1 MPFSAISA
9 SASNLSGTKTTRKG
23 GERMPILQIH
33 LIEGRDNEKK
43 KKLVENVTQ
52 AVCESLDVKPEQVRI
67 ILSEMARENYAA
79 AGKLFSEK

>member
-1 MPFSAISA
+1 
-9 SASNLSGTKTTRKG
+9 
-23 GERMPILQIH
+23 MPILQIH
-33 LIEGRDNEKK
+33 LLEGRDKEKK
-43 KKLVENVTQ
+43 KKLVEKVTQ

>member
-1 MPFSAISA
+1 MPFSATFA
-9 SASNLSGTKTTRKG
+9 SASSLSGAETTQKG
-23 GERMPILQIH
+23 CERMPILQIH
-33 LIEGRDNEKK
+33 LLEGRDNEKK

-67 ILSEMARENYAA
+67 ILSEMARGNYAA